1 MSNPTQ
7 ELLTV
12 LEEIRKTTETLIEA
26 YYLRLGLEAPEG
38 RLTRWQSR
46 ALSALRAAGKSQAR
60 TKASIRKVKRAL
72 TAGGT

>member
-1 MSNPTQ
+1 MSNPPE

-26 YYLRLGLEAPEG
+26 YYLRMGLEAPEG
-38 RLTRWQSR
+38 RLKRWQSR
-46 ALSALRAAGKSQAR
+46 TLSALRAAGKAQAR
-60 TKASIRKVKRAL
+60 TKASIRKVKREL

>member
-7 ELLTV
+7 ELLIV
-12 LEEIRKTTETLIEA
+12 LEEIRKTTETLIDA

-46 ALSALRAAGKSQAR
+46 ALSALRAAGKAKAR
-60 TKASIRKVKRAL
+60 TDASIRKVKRAL

>member
-1 MSNPTQ
+1 MSNPPE

-26 YYLRLGLEAPEG
+26 YYLRLSLDAPG

-46 ALSALRAAGKSQAR
+46 ALSALRAAGKAQAR
-60 TKASIRKVKRAL
+60 TKASIRKVKREL